1 MSRSTVISIDAM
13 GGDRG
18 PAPILTGM
26 SHLLSQQPQISFIV
40 HGDEEKLRQMM
51 AKRPE
56 LASKCEIR
64 HAPGVVL
71 MSEKPSRAL
80 RDGRDSSMWKALQTV
95 AEGDAKVAVSSGN
108 TGALMAMAILLL
120 RKAPGIDRPAIAVTW
135 PSRAE
140 HGFNTVL
147 DMGADVRADPRNLLQ
162 YAVMGAEYAHLNFG
176 ISRPRIGLLNMGT
189 EPGKGPQ
196 ELREAAQL
204 IEGAASERFEYVG
217 FVEGTDLS
225 KDTAD
230 VFVTDGFTG
239 NVTLKAAE
247 GTANFIREALRDA
260 FKYSFWSKLGGLF
273 AMTSLTRMRA
283 RIDPRRANGGV
294 FLGLN
299 GAVVKSHGSAD
310 AVGFASA
317 LELAAKMAET
327 DFPRLVA
334 AQLAKLDAD
343 GETRVE
349 QQAGQRGEQQ
359 GEQPSIAAPADNLV
373 EKSE

>member
-26 SHLLSQQPQISFIV
+26 SHALSGNRDIHFIV
-40 HGDEEKLRQMM
+40 YGDETKLGEMLQR
-51 AKRPE
+51 RPD
-56 LASKCEIR
+56 LRSQCEVR
-64 HAPGVVL
+64 HAPNAVS

-80 RDGRDSSMWKALQTV
+80 RDGRDTSMWHALSAV
-95 AEGDAKVAVSSGN
+95 AQGEAKVAISSGN
-108 TGALMAMAILLL
+108 TGALMAMSIFLL
-120 RKAPGIDRPAIAVTW
+120 RKAPGIDRPAIAVNW
-135 PSRAE
+135 PSRAP

-176 ISRPRIGLLNMGT
+176 IERPRVGLLNMGT

-196 ELREAAQL
+196 ELRDAATLIEAA
-204 IEGAASERFEYVG
+204 ASDRFTFVG

-225 KDTAD
+225 KTTAD

-239 NVTLKAAE
+239 NVALKAAE
-247 GTANFIREALRDA
+247 GTANFVGEALRDA
-260 FKYSFWSKLGGLF
+260 FKHSFWSRFGGLF
-273 AMTSLTRMRA
+273 AVTSLQRMRQ

-299 GAVVKSHGSAD
+299 GSVVKSHGGAD
-310 AVGFASA
+310 AVGSASA
-317 LELAAKMAET
+317 IELAAKMAEI
-327 DFPRLVA
+327 DFPTLVA

-343 GETRVE
+343 GEKRAE
-349 QQAGQRGEQQ
+349 PQR
-359 GEQPSIAAPADNLV
+359 
-373 EKSE
+373 SEDE

>member
-26 SHLLSQQPQISFIV
+26 AHVLSGNRNLHFIV
-40 HGDEEKLRQMM
+40 HGDETKLVEALRRRTSLR
-51 AKRPE
+51 AH
-56 LASKCEIR
+56 CEIR
-64 HAPGVVL
+64 HAAQVVS

-80 RDGRDSSMWKALQTV
+80 RDGRDSSMWRAIDTV
-95 AEGDAKVAVSSGN
+95 AQGEAKVAISSGN
-108 TGALMAMAILLL
+108 TGALMAMAIFIL
-120 RKAPGIDRPAIAVTW
+120 RKAPGIDRPAIAVNW
-135 PSRAE
+135 PSRAP
-140 HGFNTVL
+140 HGYNTVL
-147 DMGADVRADPRNLLQ
+147 DAGADVRADSRNLLQ

-176 ISRPRIGLLNMGT
+176 IEQPRVGLLNIGT

-196 ELREAAQL
+196 DLRDAAALIEAAA
-204 IEGAASERFEYVG
+204 GDRFSFVG
-217 FVEGTDLS
+217 FVEGNDIS
-225 KDTAD
+225 KTTAD

-247 GTANFIREALRDA
+247 GTAGFIRESLRDA
-260 FKYSFWSKLGGLF
+260 FRHSFWSRAATLF
-273 AMTSLTRMRA
+273 AVTSLQRMRQ

-310 AVGFASA
+310 AVGCASA
-317 LELAAKMAET
+317 IALAAKMAET

-334 AQLAKLDAD
+334 AQLAKLDAGGD
-343 GETRVE
+343 TRDETRDDE
-349 QQAGQRGEQQ
+349 RRGES
-359 GEQPSIAAPADNLV
+359 GE
-373 EKSE
+373 

>member
-26 SHLLSQQPQISFIV
+26 AHVLSDHPGLTFIA
-40 HGDEEKLRQMM
+40 HGDEARLKELLRR
-51 AKRPE
+51 RPE
-56 LASKCEIR
+56 LASRCKIR
-64 HAPGVVL
+64 HAPDVVS

-80 RDGRDSSMWKALQTV
+80 RDGRNSSMWASLDTV
-95 AEGDAKVAVSSGN
+95 AKGDAKVAISSGN
-108 TGALMAMAILLL
+108 TGALMAMAILRLK
-120 RKAPGIDRPAIAVTW
+120 KAPGIDRPAIAVTW
-135 PSRAE
+135 PSRAP

-162 YAVMGAEYAHLNFG
+162 YAVMGAEYARLNFG
-176 ISRPRIGLLNMGT
+176 IARPRVGLLNMGT
-189 EPGKGPQ
+189 EPSKGPQ
-196 ELREAAQL
+196 ELREAAEL
-204 IEGAASERFEYVG
+204 IEATNSERFEFVG
-217 FVEGTDLS
+217 FVEGTELC
-225 KDTAD
+225 KTTAD

-247 GTANFIREALRDA
+247 GTANFIGEALRDA
-260 FKYSFWSKLGGLF
+260 FRHSFWSRFGGLF
-273 AMTSLTRMRA
+273 AMTSLTRMRK

-299 GAVVKSHGSAD
+299 GAVVKSHGGAD

-317 LELAAKMAET
+317 MELAVKMADT
-327 DFPRLVA
+327 DFPRRVA

-343 GETRVE
+343 GETQPE
-349 QQAGQRGEQQ
+349 SQSGERG
-359 GEQPSIAAPADNLV
+359 I
-373 EKSE
+373 